1 MPETLCPNC
10 GFSPIPR
17 DAEECP
23 VCHQAFAFVPRYKRG
38 PQGRLDP
45 KRAEVEAEESTTYGG
60 AITGAVTA
68 HPYPTAGAFLTGAVI
83 WFLRGSGLLAD
94 LNEPA
99 WVFGAAIADLIV
111 PLMII
116 VNIGPAKVAAQ
127 FVAGAQILIALYL
140 GRHDLGHPTHILYA
154 AHGVALLVMVVGEP
168 GIFRRTL
175 SLTMSGA
182 IAAAA
187 AAVLGLVGMRASIS
201 ELGGPQ
207 QGYRFSLPPG
217 YIAMTRDEIRPA
229 MRLPPG
235 KAVPFGDP
243 SARVFG
249 VISLGDDS
257 AAQLIGGC
265 EALHEAMGGTDEVK
279 PLARPAPPG
288 MGVATLVYSLH
299 TSSGGVGRLACAK
312 RPDGKLVG
320 FAVVLLGA
328 DPVVSEGV
336 SEQAFD
342 SLGAGFTLL

>member
-1 MPETLCPNC
+1 MPETICPNC

-23 VCHQAFAFVPRYKRG
+23 VCHQTFAFVPRYKRG

-45 KRAEVEAEESTTYGG
+45 KRAEVESEEATTFGG

-68 HPYPTAGAFLTGAVI
+68 HPYPTAGAFITGAVI

-94 LNEPA
+94 LNEPG
-99 WVFGAAIADLIV
+99 WVFGAAIADLII

-116 VNIGPAKVAAQ
+116 INIGPAKLAAQ
-127 FVAGAQILIALYL
+127 FVAGAQVLMALFL
-140 GRHDLGHPTHILYA
+140 GRHDLSNPVHILYA

-168 GIFRRTL
+168 ELFRRTL
-175 SLTMSGA
+175 SLSMAGA
-182 IAAAA
+182 VAAAA
-187 AAVLGLVGMRASIS
+187 VAVLGLVGMRTAAS
-201 ELGGPQ
+201 ELGGQQ
-207 QGYRFSLPPG
+207 QGYRLSLPPG

-235 KAVPFGDP
+235 KAIPFGDP

-249 VISLGDDS
+249 MISIGEDS
-257 AAQLIGGC
+257 ATPLIGGC
-265 EALHEAMGGTDEVK
+265 EALHEAIGGTDEVK

-288 MGVATLVYSLH
+288 MGSATLVYGLR
-299 TSSGGVGRLACAK
+299 TTSGGVGRLACAK
-312 RPDGKLVG
+312 RTDGKLVG

-328 DPVVSEGV
+328 DPSVSEGV

-342 SLGAGFTLL
+342 ALGAGFTVL